1 VRRVIAISAL
11 SACVMA
17 WAPLVCA
24 ARAAE
29 SVKLPP
35 AMAELLSAA
44 QADLRADRPAEAV
57 ARLRTLPG
65 GVEDHAL
72 RHLLLGH
79 AYVRQSSLEEAA
91 SAYRQALGM
100 APSMTEAGL
109 GLAQVRFRQERW
121 RDAADLLGR
130 HVDTSTCE
138 ADLLVLYAQ
147 AAIELDDT
155 VLARRL
161 VEVGVLRFPGDL
173 RFRRLDL
180 AVAVDEDDA
189 EAVRRAVRYLLARD
203 PTDADLWQRLAWV
216 EAGGREDAG
225 RLVALEAAALCEPQ
239 NLAYRRALLAG
250 ELAAGNWPTV
260 LARGRALLAGPMADR
275 AAADVDLMDV
285 LVRAA
290 DAAAAD
296 DTLRAWI
303 DRAPEAKR
311 TRAMQIADARLA
323 LRQAKPEA
331 ARAILGR
338 LIALGDTD
346 PAVFLWAG
354 HLAEQAE
361 DWTEARTLYDHA
373 RTLTGADARLATLYL
388 ARLDIRRGRE
398 AEAARLLRSYL
409 NTYPEDAAARSLLG
423 LVKEDAGG

>member
-1 VRRVIAISAL
+1 MAL
-11 SACVMA
+11 AVL
-17 WAPLVCA
+17 LVA
-24 ARAAE
+24 TVVRAAE
-29 SVKLPP
+29 PVKLPP
-35 AMAELLSAA
+35 ALAELLSAA
-44 QADLRADRPAEAV
+44 QADLRADHPAEAV
-57 ARLRTLPG
+57 ARLRTLPKDTA
-65 GVEDHAL
+65 DHAL

-79 AYVRQSSLEEAA
+79 AYARQSALEPAA
-91 SAYRQALGM
+91 AAYQQALAMDPGM
-100 APSMTEAGL
+100 SEAGL

-130 HVDTSTCE
+130 YVDTATCD

-147 AAIELDDT
+147 AARESADAA
-155 VLARRL
+155 LARLL
-161 VEVGVLRFPGDL
+161 VDKGVLRFPGDV

-189 EAVRRAVRYLLARD
+189 EAVRRAVRHLLARD

-216 EAGGREDAG
+216 EARGQEDAG
-225 RLVALEAAALCEPQ
+225 RLVALEAAALCEPE
-239 NLAYRRALLAG
+239 NLEYRRALLAA
-250 ELAAGNWPTV
+250 ELAAGNWPSV
-260 LARGRALLAGPMADR
+260 FARGRALLAGPTADR

-290 DAAAAD
+290 DAAAD
-296 DTLRAWI
+296 DATLRAWV
-303 DRAPEAKR
+303 DRVPDTKR

-323 LRQAKPEA
+323 LRQARPEA

-373 RTLTGADARLATLYL
+373 RTLAGRDARLATLYL

-409 NTYPEDAAARSLLG
+409 NDYPEDAAARSLLA
-423 LVKEDAGG
+423 LVNEGAGE

>member
-1 VRRVIAISAL
+1 MAL
-11 SACVMA
+11 AVL
-17 WAPLVCA
+17 LVA
-24 ARAAE
+24 TVAGAAE
-29 SVKLPP
+29 PVKLPP

-44 QADLRADRPAEAV
+44 QADLRADRPAQAV
-57 ARLRTLPG
+57 ERLRTLPD

-79 AYVRQSSLEEAA
+79 AHVRQSAFDQAA
-91 SAYRQALGM
+91 AAYQQALAM
-100 APSMTEAGL
+100 DPAMTEAGL

-130 HVDTSTCE
+130 YVSTDTCE

-147 AAIELDDT
+147 AARELADAA
-155 VLARRL
+155 LARLL
-161 VEVGVLRFPGDL
+161 VDKGVLRFPGDARL
-173 RFRRLDL
+173 RQLDL
-180 AVAVDEDDA
+180 AVAVDEDDT
-189 EAVRRAVRYLLARD
+189 EAVRRAVRYLLDRE

-216 EAGGREDAG
+216 EARGQEDAG
-225 RLVALEAAALCEPQ
+225 RLVALEAAVLCAPD
-239 NLAYRRALLAG
+239 NLEHRRALLAAL
-250 ELAAGNWPTV
+250 LAAGNWPTV
-260 LARGRALLAGPMADR
+260 LARGRALLAGPMAGR
-275 AAADVDLMDV
+275 AAADIDLMDL

-290 DAAAAD
+290 DAGAAD
-296 DTLRAWI
+296 ATLRAWI
-303 DRAPEAKR
+303 DRVPEAER

-373 RTLTGADARLATLYL
+373 RTLPGRDARLATLYL

-398 AEAARLLRSYL
+398 AEAGRLLRSYL
-409 NTYPEDAAARSLLG
+409 NDYPEDAVARSLLA
-423 LVKEDAGG
+423 LVKEGAGM

>member
-1 VRRVIAISAL
+1 ML
-11 SACVMA
+11 
-17 WAPLVCA
+17 LVA
-24 ARAAE
+24 TVAGAAE
-29 SVKLPP
+29 PVKLPP

-44 QADLRADRPAEAV
+44 QADLRADRPAQAV
-57 ARLRTLPG
+57 ERLRTLPD

-79 AYVRQSSLEEAA
+79 AHVRQSAFDQAA
-91 SAYRQALGM
+91 AAYQQALAM
-100 APSMTEAGL
+100 DPAMTEAGL

-130 HVDTSTCE
+130 YVSTDTCE

-147 AAIELDDT
+147 AARELADAA
-155 VLARRL
+155 LARLL
-161 VEVGVLRFPGDL
+161 VDKGVLRFPGDARL
-173 RFRRLDL
+173 RQLDL
-180 AVAVDEDDA
+180 AVAVDEDDT
-189 EAVRRAVRYLLARD
+189 EAVRRAVRYLLDRE

-216 EAGGREDAG
+216 EARGQEDAG
-225 RLVALEAAALCEPQ
+225 RLVALEAAVLCAPD
-239 NLAYRRALLAG
+239 NLEHRRALLAAL
-250 ELAAGNWPTV
+250 LAAGNWPTV
-260 LARGRALLAGPMADR
+260 LARGRALLAGPMAGR
-275 AAADVDLMDV
+275 AAADIDLMDL

-290 DAAAAD
+290 DAGAAD
-296 DTLRAWI
+296 ATLRAWI
-303 DRAPEAKR
+303 DRVPEAER

-373 RTLTGADARLATLYL
+373 RTLPGRDARLATLYL

-398 AEAARLLRSYL
+398 AEAGRLLRSYL
-409 NTYPEDAAARSLLG
+409 NDYPEDAVARSLLA
-423 LVKEDAGG
+423 LVKEGAGM

>member
-1 VRRVIAISAL
+1 
-11 SACVMA
+11 MM
-17 WAPLVCA
+17 LVVLVVGA
-24 ARAAE
+24 VASAAE
-29 SVKLPP
+29 PVKVPP
-35 AMAELLSAA
+35 ALAERLSAA
-44 QADLRADRPAEAV
+44 QADLQADRPAEAI
-57 ARLRTLPG
+57 ARLLTLPE

-79 AYVRQSSLEEAA
+79 AYLRQSALEQAA
-91 SAYRQALGM
+91 SAYQKALAMDPGL
-100 APSMTEAGL
+100 TEAGL

-121 RDAADLLGR
+121 REVADLLGR
-130 HVDTSTCE
+130 YVETDTCE

-147 AAIELDDT
+147 AARALDD
-155 VLARRL
+155 VALARML
-161 VEVGVLRFPGDL
+161 VNKGVLRFPGDMQ
-173 RFRRLDL
+173 FRRLDL
-180 AVAVDEDDA
+180 AVAVDEGDGRA
-189 EAVRRAVRYLLARD
+189 IRRAVRHLLAHD

-216 EAGGREDAG
+216 EAGGQEDAG
-225 RLVALEAAALCEPQ
+225 RLVALEAAVLCEPQ
-239 NLAYRRALLAG
+239 NLEYLRALLAG

-275 AAADVDLMDV
+275 AASDVDLMDV

-290 DAAAAD
+290 DAAQD
-296 DTLRAWI
+296 DATLRAWI
-303 DRAPEAKR
+303 DRVPEAKR

-398 AEAARLLRSYL
+398 SEAARLLRSYL
-409 NTYPEDAAARSLLG
+409 NTYPDDAAARSLLG
-423 LVKEDAGG
+423 LVKEGAGM

>member
-1 VRRVIAISAL
+1 MAL
-11 SACVMA
+11 AVL
-17 WAPLVCA
+17 LVA
-24 ARAAE
+24 TVAGAAE
-29 SVKLPP
+29 PVKLPP
-35 AMAELLSAA
+35 AMADLLSAA
-44 QADLRADRPAEAV
+44 QADLRADRPAQAV
-57 ARLRTLPG
+57 ERLRTLPD

-79 AYVRQSSLEEAA
+79 AHVRQSAFDQAA
-91 SAYRQALGM
+91 AAYQQALAM
-100 APSMTEAGL
+100 DPAMTEAGL

-130 HVDTSTCE
+130 YVSTDTCE

-147 AAIELDDT
+147 AARELADAA
-155 VLARRL
+155 LARLL
-161 VEVGVLRFPGDL
+161 VDKGVLRFPGDARL
-173 RFRRLDL
+173 RQLDL
-180 AVAVDEDDA
+180 AVAVDEDDT
-189 EAVRRAVRYLLARD
+189 EAVRRAVRYLLDRE

-216 EAGGREDAG
+216 EARGQEDAG
-225 RLVALEAAALCEPQ
+225 RLVALEAAVLCAPD
-239 NLAYRRALLAG
+239 NLEHRRALLAAL
-250 ELAAGNWPTV
+250 LAAGNWPTV
-260 LARGRALLAGPMADR
+260 LARGRALLAGPMAGR
-275 AAADVDLMDV
+275 AAADIDLMDL

-290 DAAAAD
+290 DAGAAD
-296 DTLRAWI
+296 ATLRAWI
-303 DRAPEAKR
+303 DRVPEAER

-373 RTLTGADARLATLYL
+373 RTLPGRDARLATLYL

-398 AEAARLLRSYL
+398 AEAGRLLRSYL
-409 NTYPEDAAARSLLG
+409 NDYPEDAAARSLLA
-423 LVKEDAGG
+423 LVKEGAGM